1 MGSKRQFKIINV
13 YILLRDVSRRQKFA
27 VIYLSTSIEILGKVI
42 TTMCSLIDKQIDI
55 KH

>member
-1 MGSKRQFKIINV
+1 MDSNRQFKIINIK
-13 YILLRDVSRRQKFA
+13 ILLRDDSRRQKLA

-55 KH
+55 KR